1 MTAEELQAQLAARLD
16 VPALANRAIVVCR
29 DAMDRVCREAMEELG
44 LLDDEERQPINLKD
58 KGWLANHEREKE
70 ALSKGASHTIKMAN
84 KAYREALPPLR
95 GAENISDFIA
105 CVAHGMALGVF
116 DTKEASKMLYA
127 AQVAAS
133 AGSRLSKSDS
143 Y

>member
-1 MTAEELQAQLAARLD
+1 MTAEELQTQLAARLD

-44 LLDDEERQPINLKD
+44 LLNEEKQPIDLKD
-58 KGWLANHEREKE
+58 KSWLANHEREME
-70 ALSKGASHTIKMAN
+70 ALRKGAAHTVKMAN

-105 CVAHGMALGVF
+105 CVAHGMALDVF

-133 AGSRLSKSDS
+133 AGSRISKSDS